1 MRGRL
6 HRLFVSGN
14 DICIKSVNP
23 IIAGVEFKIRIY
35 NAAWFL
41 EFCGWWGGVHSD
53 LNLVIDLPNR
63 HP

>member
-6 HRLFVSGN
+6 PRLFVSGN
-14 DICIKSVNP
+14 DICMKSVNP

-35 NAAWFL
+35 NAVWFL

-53 LNLVIDLPNR
+53 LLWL
-63 HP
+63 